1 MQTLPESLNFLC
13 PHKTDLIRIGNAGDG
28 GYVIPAR
35 SLDAV
40 EHLVSIGISDDWT
53 FEEEAARRSPAI
65 RIDGYDRTSGSLVFL
80 YYGVRDLVSL
90 MQGKNPKKFSHRI
103 LKWLKLSYKFRVF
116 WCRRHSFHRKWVVLS
131 KESPKEID
139 LASVFARVPQSSILA
154 LKIDIE
160 GNEYAMSQIVLEEM
174 TRRANQIQLVVMEF
188 HNTIIMRQEFLNFVE
203 SISKLL
209 PIVHIHGNNFGQIGQ
224 DGFPEVVEITFA
236 AQQYVSAEK
245 TLKFPHHLDS
255 PCNPTEPDIA
265 FSFNI

>member
-40 EHLVSIGISDDWT
+40 EHLISIGISDDWT

-236 AQQYVSAEK
+236 AQQYVSDEK

>member
-116 WCRRHSFHRKWVVLS
+116 WCRQHSFHRKWVVLS

-174 TRRANQIQLVVMEF
+174 TRRVNQIQLVVMEF
-188 HNTIIMRQEFLNFVE
+188 HNTITMRQEFLNFVE

>member
-1 MQTLPESLNFLC
+1 M
-13 PHKTDLIRIGNAGDG
+13 IRIGNAGDG

-103 LKWLKLSYKFRVF
+103 LKWLKLSYRFRVF
-116 WCRRHSFHRKWVVLS
+116 WCRQHSFHRKWVVLS

-160 GNEYAMSQIVLEEM
+160 GNEYAMSQIVLEEI

-188 HNTIIMRQEFLNFVE
+188 HNTITMRQEFLNFVE

-209 PIVHIHGNNFGQIGQ
+209 AIVHIHGNNFGQIGQ

-236 AQQYVSAEK
+236 AQQYVSDEK

>member
-116 WCRRHSFHRKWVVLS
+116 WCRQHSFHRKWVVLS
-131 KESPKEID
+131 KVSPKEID
-139 LASVFARVPQSSILA
+139 LTSVFARVPQSSILA

-236 AQQYVSAEK
+236 AQQYVSDEK

>member
-116 WCRRHSFHRKWVVLS
+116 WCRQHSFHRKWVVLS

-139 LASVFARVPQSSILA
+139 LASVFVRVPQSSILA

-160 GNEYAMSQIVLEEM
+160 GNE
-174 TRRANQIQLVVMEF
+174 
-188 HNTIIMRQEFLNFVE
+188 
-203 SISKLL
+203 
-209 PIVHIHGNNFGQIGQ
+209 
-224 DGFPEVVEITFA
+224 
-236 AQQYVSAEK
+236 
-245 TLKFPHHLDS
+245 
-255 PCNPTEPDIA
+255 
-265 FSFNI
+265 

>member
-40 EHLVSIGISDDWT
+40 EHRVRIGISDDWT

-116 WCRRHSFHRKWVVLS
+116 WCRQHSFHRKWVVLS
-131 KESPKEID
+131 KESRKEID

-188 HNTIIMRQEFLNFVE
+188 HNTITMRQEFLNFVE

-209 PIVHIHGNNFGQIGQ
+209 PIAHIHGNNFGQIGQ

-236 AQQYVSAEK
+236 AQQYVSDEK

>member
-13 PHKTDLIRIGNAGDG
+13 PNKTDLIRIGNAGDG

-188 HNTIIMRQEFLNFVE
+188 HNTITMRQEFLNFVE

-236 AQQYVSAEK
+236 AQQYVSDEK

>member
-236 AQQYVSAEK
+236 AQQYVSDEK

>member
-13 PHKTDLIRIGNAGDG
+13 PHKTELIRIGNAGDG
-28 GYVIPAR
+28 GYVVPAR

-65 RIDGYDRTSGSLVFL
+65 RIDGYDRTSGSLVFV
-80 YYGVRDLVSL
+80 YYGVRELLSL
-90 MQGKNPKKFSHRI
+90 LRGKKIKKSLSRV
-103 LKWLKLSYKFRVF
+103 LKWLRLACKFGFF
-116 WCRRHSFHRKWVVLS
+116 WRRKHSFYRQWVVLEKDS
-131 KESPKEID
+131 KKEID
-139 LASVFARVPQSSILA
+139 LALVFARVPQSSILA

-160 GNEYAMSQIVLEEM
+160 GNEYAMSQIVLEEI
-174 TRRANQIQLVVMEF
+174 TRRVNRIQLVVMEF
-188 HNTIIMRQEFLNFVE
+188 HNTITMRQEFLNLVE

-236 AQQYVSAEK
+236 AQRYVSDEK
-245 TLKFPHHLDS
+245 TLVFPHHLDS

>member
-13 PHKTDLIRIGNAGDG
+13 PHQTDLIRIGNAGDG

-35 SLDAV
+35 SLDGV
-40 EHLVSIGISDDWT
+40 EHLISIGISSDWT
-53 FEEEAARRSPAI
+53 FEEEAARQSPAI

-80 YYGVRDLVSL
+80 FYGLRDLVSL
-90 MQGKNPKKFSHRI
+90 MRGKKSKKFFKRI
-103 LKWLKLSYKFRVF
+103 LKWIKLSYKFRVF
-116 WCRRHSFHRKWVVLS
+116 WCRQHSFHRKWVVLS
-131 KESPKEID
+131 KESLKEID

-154 LKIDIE
+154 LKMDIE
-160 GNEYAMSQIVLEEM
+160 GNEYAMSQIVLEEI
-174 TRRANQIQLVVMEF
+174 TRRANRIQLVVMEF
-188 HNTIIMRQEFLNFVE
+188 HNTITMRQEFLNFVE

-236 AQQYVSAEK
+236 AQRYVSDEK

>member
-53 FEEEAARRSPAI
+53 FEEEAELRSPAI

-80 YYGVRDLVSL
+80 YYGVRDFVSL
-90 MQGKNPKKFSHRI
+90 LRGTNTKKFFFRI
-103 LKWLKLSYKFRVF
+103 LKWLRLSYKFKSF
-116 WCRRHSFHRKWVVLS
+116 WSHKHSFFRRWVVLN
-131 KESPKEID
+131 KESRKEID

-160 GNEYAMSQIVLEEM
+160 GNEYAMSQIVLEEI
-174 TRRANQIQLVVMEF
+174 TRRVNRIQLVVMEF
-188 HNTIIMRQEFLNFVE
+188 HNTITMRQQFMEFVE

-236 AQQYVSAEK
+236 AQRYVSDEK

-255 PCNPTEPDIA
+255 PCNPTAPDIA
-265 FSFNI
+265 FCFNV

>member
-188 HNTIIMRQEFLNFVE
+188 HNTITMRQEFLNFVE

-236 AQQYVSAEK
+236 AQQYVSDEK

>member
-40 EHLVSIGISDDWT
+40 EHLVSIGISDDWN

-188 HNTIIMRQEFLNFVE
+188 HNTITMRQEFLNCVE

-209 PIVHIHGNNFGQIGQ
+209 PIAHIHGNNFGQIGQ

-236 AQQYVSAEK
+236 AQQYVSDEK

>member
-90 MQGKNPKKFSHRI
+90 IQGKNPKKFSHRI

-139 LASVFARVPQSSILA
+139 LTSVFARVPQSSILA

-174 TRRANQIQLVVMEF
+174 TRRVNQIQLVVMEF
-188 HNTIIMRQEFLNFVE
+188 HNTITMRQEFLNFVE

-236 AQQYVSAEK
+236 AQQYVSDEK

>member
-35 SLDAV
+35 SLNAV

-236 AQQYVSAEK
+236 AQQYVSDEK

>member
-53 FEEEAARRSPAI
+53 FEEEAARRSPVI

-103 LKWLKLSYKFRVF
+103 LKWLRLSYKFRNF
-116 WCRRHSFHRKWVVLS
+116 WCRRHSFYRRWVVLN
-131 KESPKEID
+131 KESRKEID

-160 GNEYAMSQIVLEEM
+160 GNEYAMSQIVLEEI
-174 TRRANQIQLVVMEF
+174 TRRANRIQLVVMEF
-188 HNTIIMRQEFLNFVE
+188 HNTITMRQEFLNFVE

-236 AQQYVSAEK
+236 AQRYVSDEK
-245 TLKFPHHLDS
+245 TLVFPHHLDS

>member
-103 LKWLKLSYKFRVF
+103 LKWLKLSYRFRVF
-116 WCRRHSFHRKWVVLS
+116 WCRQHSFHRKWVVLS

-160 GNEYAMSQIVLEEM
+160 GNEYAMSQIVLEEI

-188 HNTIIMRQEFLNFVE
+188 HNTITMRQEFLNFVE

-209 PIVHIHGNNFGQIGQ
+209 AIVHIHGNNFGQIGQ

>member
-1 MQTLPESLNFLC
+1 M
-13 PHKTDLIRIGNAGDG
+13 IRIGNAGDG

-90 MQGKNPKKFSHRI
+90 MQGRNPKKFSHRI
-103 LKWLKLSYKFRVF
+103 LKWLKLSYRFRVF
-116 WCRRHSFHRKWVVLS
+116 WCRQHSFHRKWVVLS

-160 GNEYAMSQIVLEEM
+160 GNEYAMSQIVLEEI
-174 TRRANQIQLVVMEF
+174 TRRASQIQLVVMEF
-188 HNTIIMRQEFLNFVE
+188 HNTITMRQEFLNFVE

-209 PIVHIHGNNFGQIGQ
+209 AIVHIHGNNFGQIGQ

-236 AQQYVSAEK
+236 AQQYVSDEK

>member
-116 WCRRHSFHRKWVVLS
+116 WCRQHSFHRKWVVLS

-174 TRRANQIQLVVMEF
+174 TRRVNQIQLVVMEF
-188 HNTIIMRQEFLNFVE
+188 HNTITMRQEFLNFVE

-236 AQQYVSAEK
+236 AQQYVSDEK
-245 TLKFPHHLDS
+245 TLKFPHYLDS

>member
-90 MQGKNPKKFSHRI
+90 MQRKNPKKFSHRI

-236 AQQYVSAEK
+236 AQQYVSDEK

>member
-131 KESPKEID
+131 KESRKEID

-236 AQQYVSAEK
+236 AQQYVSDEK